1 MKVFE
6 FSRLNQLKFNFSH
19 FLAQKFKYMMLHEYE
34 FLSEHKEVGH
44 KKMRGINSF
53 PFKNAWTK
61 WEKAM
66 KY

>member
-1 MKVFE
+1 
-6 FSRLNQLKFNFSH
+6 
-19 FLAQKFKYMMLHEYE
+19 MLHEYE
-34 FLSEHKEVGH
+34 FLSEHKEIGH
-44 KKMRGINSF
+44 RKKMRGINSF